1 MSEKPPPRPPRPTP
15 RPVTGAPPLPKR
27 PPSVV
32 GGAAGPPPP
41 IPRPPPRTSPVPIPT
56 SGEEPTKL
64 FAGSM
69 LDQAEL
75 RVVRGTYL
83 GTTVGLSAGT
93 VVIGRSSDCE
103 LSLKGA
109 QGVSR
114 RHCKV
119 QYLGNRFVIID
130 LESRNGTIVNGQ
142 SVERKVLEKGDRI
155 EVGDETIEFVVE
167 SLNDVRDVP
176 LEGGAIEDQPTALL
190 HQSTGQAGQ
199 ATGAYSQPRQEL
211 TGGRAPPPPPTASL
225 DDEAPLPETLP
236 PQQARPWPAPG
247 PALDAPRLPAQPELS
262 SPYVHQPKAAAG
274 SRAPLVLGVLI
285 LLVVVGG
292 GFLIY
297 DLGFKKTGG
306 EVVADAV
313 VDAGTAV
320 TVATLDAGSAPA
332 VAVAPTVDAGL
343 VAAAAVDAGTVAV
356 AAVDAGTVAVAAV
369 IDAGTVAVAV
379 VDAGTAAPVVP
390 ADAPARVVRANVAG
404 KATKVLVKVGDQVK
418 VGDVLVVVAADS
430 PNLMRK
436 IDALRREEREFAEAA
451 KSDPSS
457 RGDLAAVRAELR
469 KAESKLTPKNQTADS
484 DGTVVEVLVVVG
496 DTVRDGAPIFK
507 FGPFGPE

>member
-1 MSEKPPPRPPRPTP
+1 
-15 RPVTGAPPLPKR
+15 
-27 PPSVV
+27 
-32 GGAAGPPPP
+32 
-41 IPRPPPRTSPVPIPT
+41 
-56 SGEEPTKL
+56 
-64 FAGSM
+64 M

-75 RVVRGTYL
+75 RVVKGTYL

-167 SLNDVRDVP
+167 SLDDVRDVP
-176 LEGGAIEDQPTALL
+176 LQGGAIEDQPTALV
-190 HQSTGQAGQ
+190 HQSTGQVGQPGQ
-199 ATGAYSQPRQEL
+199 ATGAFAQPRQEH

-236 PQQARPWPAPG
+236 PQQARSWPAPG
-247 PALDAPRLPAQPELS
+247 PARDAPRLPAQPELS
-262 SPYVHQPKAAAG
+262 SPDVHQPKAAAG
-274 SRAPLVLGVLI
+274 NRAPVVLGGLV
-285 LLVVVGG
+285 LVVVGG

-306 EVVADAV
+306 EIVADVA
-313 VDAGTAV
+313 DAGTA
-320 TVATLDAGSAPA
+320 A
-332 VAVAPTVDAGL
+332 VAV
-343 VAAAAVDAGTVAV
+343 AAVDAGVATVAV
-356 AAVDAGTVAVAAV
+356 AAVDAGVATLA
-369 IDAGTVAVAV
+369 
-379 VDAGTAAPVVP
+379 VDAGTAAVAATTVDAGVVAVAAIDAGPAPVVDAGSAPPVVP
-390 ADAPARVVRANVAG
+390 ADATARILRANVAG
-404 KATKVLVKVGDQVK
+404 KATKVLVKVGDRVK

-436 IDALRREEREFAEAA
+436 IDALRREEREFAESA
-451 KSDPSS
+451 KSDPSA

-484 DGTVVEVLVVVG
+484 DGTVVDVLVVVG

-507 FGPFGPE
+507 LAP

>member
-1 MSEKPPPRPPRPTP
+1 M
-15 RPVTGAPPLPKR
+15 
-27 PPSVV
+27 
-32 GGAAGPPPP
+32 
-41 IPRPPPRTSPVPIPT
+41 PT

-75 RVVRGTYL
+75 RVIRGTYQ

-176 LEGGAIEDQPTALL
+176 LQDGAIEDQPTALL
-190 HQSTGQAGQ
+190 NQ
-199 ATGAYSQPRQEL
+199 ATGAFAKPRQEH
-211 TGGRAPPPPPTASL
+211 TGGRAPPAPPTASL

-236 PQQARPWPAPG
+236 PQQARPMPAAG
-247 PALDAPRLPAQPELS
+247 PAFDGPPRVPAQPELS
-262 SPYVHQPKAAAG
+262 SPYVHQARAPA
-274 SRAPLVLGVLI
+274 SRAPLILGLLT

-292 GFLIY
+292 GFLVY
-297 DLGFKKTGG
+297 DLGFRKPATTVDANANANAVIDAGTAA
-306 EVVADAV
+306 VAVAT
-313 VDAGTAV
+313 VDAGTA
-320 TVATLDAGSAPA
+320 T
-332 VAVAPTVDAGL
+332 VAVATVDAG
-343 VAAAAVDAGTVAV
+343 VVAAAVDAGAVTGAVAIIDTPDAGTAIAAAIIDAGTATVAV
-356 AAVDAGTVAVAAV
+356 AATVDAGA
-369 IDAGTVAVAV
+369 
-379 VDAGTAAPVVP
+379 AAPAIP
-390 ADAPARVVRANVAG
+390 PDAPARVLRANVAG
-404 KATKVLVKVGDQVK
+404 KATKVLVKEGDKVK

-469 KAESKLTPKNQTADS
+469 KAESKLTPRNQTADS
-484 DGTVVEVLVVVG
+484 DGTVVEVVVKVG

-507 FGPFGPE
+507 LAP

>member
-1 MSEKPPPRPPRPTP
+1 
-15 RPVTGAPPLPKR
+15 
-27 PPSVV
+27 
-32 GGAAGPPPP
+32 
-41 IPRPPPRTSPVPIPT
+41 VPIPN

-75 RVVRGTYL
+75 RVVKGTYL

-167 SLNDVRDVP
+167 SLDDVRDVP
-176 LEGGAIEDQPTALL
+176 LQGGAIEDQSTALV
-190 HQSTGQAGQ
+190 HQSTGQVGQPGQ
-199 ATGAYSQPRQEL
+199 ATGAFAQPRQEH

-236 PQQARPWPAPG
+236 PQQARSWPAPG

-262 SPYVHQPKAAAG
+262 SPYVHQPTAAAG
-274 SRAPLVLGVLI
+274 NRAPVVLGVLV

-306 EVVADAV
+306 EIVADVA
-313 VDAGTAV
+313 DAGTA
-320 TVATLDAGSAPA
+320 A
-332 VAVAPTVDAGL
+332 VAV
-343 VAAAAVDAGTVAV
+343 AAVDAGVATVAV
-356 AAVDAGTVAVAAV
+356 AAVDAGVATLAVDAATAAVAATTVDAGVVAVAA
-369 IDAGTVAVAV
+369 IDAGPAPV
-379 VDAGTAAPVVP
+379 VDAGSAPPVVP
-390 ADAPARVVRANVAG
+390 ADAPARVLRANVAG
-404 KATKVLVKVGDQVK
+404 KATKVLVKVGDRVK

-436 IDALRREEREFAEAA
+436 IDALRREEREFAESA
-451 KSDPSS
+451 KSDPSA

-507 FGPFGPE
+507 LAP

>member
-1 MSEKPPPRPPRPTP
+1 M
-15 RPVTGAPPLPKR
+15 
-27 PPSVV
+27 
-32 GGAAGPPPP
+32 P
-41 IPRPPPRTSPVPIPT
+41 IPN

-75 RVVRGTYL
+75 RVVKGTYL

-167 SLNDVRDVP
+167 SLDDVRDVP
-176 LEGGAIEDQPTALL
+176 LQGGAIEDQSTALV
-190 HQSTGQAGQ
+190 HQSTGQVGQPGQ
-199 ATGAYSQPRQEL
+199 ATGAFAQPRQEH

-236 PQQARPWPAPG
+236 PQQARSWPAPG

-262 SPYVHQPKAAAG
+262 SPYVHQPTAAAG
-274 SRAPLVLGVLI
+274 NRAPVVLGVLV

-306 EVVADAV
+306 EIVADVA
-313 VDAGTAV
+313 DAGTA
-320 TVATLDAGSAPA
+320 A
-332 VAVAPTVDAGL
+332 VAV
-343 VAAAAVDAGTVAV
+343 AAVDAGVATVAV
-356 AAVDAGTVAVAAV
+356 AAVDAGVATLAVDAATAAVAATTVDAGVVAVAA
-369 IDAGTVAVAV
+369 IDAGPAPV
-379 VDAGTAAPVVP
+379 VDAGSAPPVVP
-390 ADAPARVVRANVAG
+390 ADAPARVLRANVAG
-404 KATKVLVKVGDQVK
+404 KATKVLVKVGDRVK

-436 IDALRREEREFAEAA
+436 IDALRREEREFAESA
-451 KSDPSS
+451 KSDPSA

-507 FGPFGPE
+507 LAP